1 MLKSEAI
8 LSLPI
13 DVHMAGFQSNT
24 FALQNAGWELAADQ
38 DIRYQK
44 LWILIRHP
52 MWKLAGFSQPID
64 FDYFYYAQASRFSG
78 ARIDIKSLRSQDS
91 FRFVE
96 VNSNISSFLP
106 IDATPEFVY
115 REEKSLMD
123 FKIFKTIDHMK
134 DIVVEPSSV
143 PELMEHILRLQ
154 SPKQAE
160 IRERVRKEKAR
171 EDFWNSAEPSNPEV
185 VQAQVITMCGAA

>member
-1 MLKSEAI
+1 
-8 LSLPI
+8 
-13 DVHMAGFQSNT
+13 MAGFRSNT
-24 FALQNAGWELAADQ
+24 FALQGAGWELAADQ
-38 DIRYQK
+38 DIRDQK

-52 MWKLAGFSQPID
+52 VWKLAGFSQPID
-64 FDYFYYAQASRFSG
+64 FDYFNYDQASRSG
-78 ARIDIKSLRSQDS
+78 ALIDIKSLRSQDS

-123 FKIFKTIDHMK
+123 FKIFKTIDHVK

-143 PELMEHILRLQ
+143 PELMEHILKLQ
-154 SPKQAE
+154 SLKQTE
-160 IRERVRKEKAR
+160 IRERIRKERAR
-171 EDFWNSAEPSNPEV
+171 EEFWNSSEPSNPEV
-185 VQAQVITMCGAA
+185 MHAQVITMCGAA